1 MDWMRENKTLAGII
15 GVMVAGGLGLTAWLV
30 MSYMAYATSVE
41 EYQAVSGNVASIKGA
56 KLFPSA
62 ENVEAKEAAVS
73 AYEEAVGRL
82 GTVLLTLQQP
92 VAPLTDTEFQARLKS
107 RIADARQA
115 AAATKM
121 ALPKEFAFGFDSYT
135 TGLPRSGE
143 AATQLG
149 DYLAAVDAIV
159 KMIIESGAKSIDSLE
174 RTELAIEKG
183 TPPPPAPPKEPK
195 KVTKARTTKG
205 KGKAAAKAVVAPK
218 EIAQVVERRKLTLT
232 LTADQGPLQVIMNKL
247 ASPSKMV
254 HFSVVRQLRVEN
266 EKQEGP
272 LRGSLKR
279 LESNSISEPSPGGDN
294 PTQKQ
299 DETTNKAPGA
309 GTAAVGPQVIEPAK
323 PSDPDAQAV
332 FGEELLKV
340 YLEIDLVRFLEP
352 KSEAADAA
360 K

>member
-30 MSYMAYATSVE
+30 MSYMAYSTSVE

-82 GTVLLTLQQP
+82 GTVLLALQQP
-92 VAPLTDTEFQARLKS
+92 VAPLTDTEFQARLKA

-115 AAATKM
+115 AAAAKI

-183 TPPPPAPPKEPK
+183 APPPPTPPKEPK

-247 ASPSKMV
+247 ASPSQMV

-279 LESNSISEPSPGGDN
+279 LEPKSPTPPTMGEGEPATPN
-294 PTQKQ
+294 PNASKTP
-299 DETTNKAPGA
+299 EAGA
-309 GTAAVGPQVIEPAK
+309 AAAPQVIEPAK
-323 PSDPDAQAV
+323 PDDPDAQAV

-352 KSEAADAA
+352 KSEATAPA